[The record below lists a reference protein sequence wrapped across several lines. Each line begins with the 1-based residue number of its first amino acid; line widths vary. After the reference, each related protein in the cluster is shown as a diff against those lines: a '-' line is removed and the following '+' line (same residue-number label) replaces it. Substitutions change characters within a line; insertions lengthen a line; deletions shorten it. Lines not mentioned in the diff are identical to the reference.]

1 MTTDTREAIR
11 EEFDVH
17 VLNHDGIQKA
27 RDIASCFSILLNDTE
42 AICGKEGREMA
53 LVRTH
58 LQQAAFFA
66 KRAMA
71 VRPENQLAAPVQE
84 LPPARF
90 ATESEMKAKASE

>member
-1 MTTDTREAIR
+1 MSEEKKVR

-27 RDIASCFSILLNDTE
+27 RDIASCFSILLNDAE

-71 VRPENQLAAPVQE
+71 VRPENQLAPAE
-84 LPPARF
+84 APPARF
-90 ATESEMKAKASE
+90 ATEDEMKAKVARG